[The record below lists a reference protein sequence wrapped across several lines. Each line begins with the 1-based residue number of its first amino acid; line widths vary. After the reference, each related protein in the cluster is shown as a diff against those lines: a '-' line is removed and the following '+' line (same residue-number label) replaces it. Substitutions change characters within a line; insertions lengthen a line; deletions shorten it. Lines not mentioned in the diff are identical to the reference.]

1 MRPLV
6 HPEPLHRHHHDLVL
20 EALHDA
26 FPCAPAL
33 SRPPRSRALP
43 RTPRSRVGHEGVAGA
58 LPTPPVD
65 IPRLVCY
72 NPCMLP
78 LPSCDPRCQ
87 NTLHPKAAWCAG
99 VPRYGLELTQ
109 GTWQLVP
116 ATERATHCRV
126 CGEVEVRH
134 RNAQLAAL
142 RAQRPR
148 PA

>member
-1 MRPLV
+1 MRALTGCAHAGYAALHV
-6 HPEPLHRHHHDLVL
+6 RDMLSHGDSNPLHITCITL
-20 EALHDA
+20 
-26 FPCAPAL
+26 
-33 SRPPRSRALP
+33 
-43 RTPRSRVGHEGVAGA
+43 
-58 LPTPPVD
+58 PVD
-65 IPRLVCY
+65 MPRLVCY
-72 NPCMLP
+72 NPCMFP
-78 LPSCDPRCQ
+78 FPSRAPRCR

-126 CGEVEVRH
+126 CREVEVQH

>member
-1 MRPLV
+1 VRARPLTAAEV
-6 HPEPLHRHHHDLVL
+6 TRPASDT
-20 EALHDA
+20 ALA
-26 FPCAPAL
+26 CGARGRGG
-33 SRPPRSRALP
+33 RPPC
-43 RTPRSRVGHEGVAGA
+43 
-58 LPTPPVD
+58 PPVD
-65 IPRLVCY
+65 MPRLVCY
-72 NPCMLP
+72 NPGMLP
-78 LPSCDPRCQ
+78 FPSRYPRCQ

-134 RNAQLAAL
+134 RNAQLAAF